1 MPKHRTDFGAKQ
13 KSALLTEDGK
23 FRGTTSFCPGLPTAA
38 SRTRRKRPCPCAF
51 TGAPVVS
58 LAIRRSK
65 RCSQDVFPA
74 ARPSAL
80 HRPAALCAGAAIAT
94 SSRSLHL
101 MTAFY
106 HIIPHLSRAFF
117 DFYACAQ
124 NRCYETWK
132 KPGAIYGAGLCVF
145 VFHTEVQLDFAAKSA
160 SAWAESCCIRRISRG
175 S

>member
-38 SRTRRKRPCPCAF
+38 SWTRRKRPCPCAF

-80 HRPAALCAGAAIAT
+80 HRPAALCAGAATAT

-106 HIIPHLSRAFF
+106 HIIPHLSRLFPNF
-117 DFYACAQ
+117 IFLQ
-124 NRCYETWK
+124 NGRSGNAK